1 MPRQVCGVRGSPLI
15 RFIIL
20 AIALAATAAGLLR
33 VTAART
39 TISPTAPLPT
49 APKQELPG
57 ESVPFRLL
65 LSAPA
70 AMVEIDSGKP
80 IQPPLDGSF
89 LSGTLEH
96 DPANPHVGVIVRW
109 KTPASAGEHRFA
121 KLTLEPPGQ
130 ETLTHVFDAA
140 GDIDDFLELPFPL
153 AK

>member
-39 TISPTAPLPT
+39 TLARTAPPPAASLQALRAT
-49 APKQELPG
+49 
-57 ESVPFRLL
+57 SVPFRLL
-65 LSAPA
+65 LSVPA

-80 IQPPLDGSF
+80 IRPPLDGPF
-89 LSGTLEH
+89 LSGTLEL
-96 DPANPHVGVIVRW
+96 DPANPHVGLVVRW

-130 ETLTHVFDAA
+130 ETFTHVFDAA